1 MRCPECVATIPAAAE
16 FCPACGTPTS
26 ARLRESRAA
35 EKAVEDPKRNRRTYF
50 IVGAAFVFG
59 LVIGGQAF
67 DWDPDFDFDAPVYNA
82 RPAVAD
88 AQQIFQA
95 YEDDEG
101 KAEEKFGGRPM
112 VVTGEFVRVV
122 HDGQGHPDIRLKTS
136 DPERPLGADLAGESY
151 DASAELQPGQKVT
164 LSCEGMAGGG
174 DDRWLRSC
182 TIQEAALAPVAPTA
196 PASPAAP
203 PAPPPPNGNQ

>member
-1 MRCPECVATIPAAAE
+1 MRCAECQAPVPAGAE
-16 FCPACGTPTS
+16 FCPECGTPTS
-26 ARLRESRAA
+26 PGLRERWAA
-35 EKAVEDPKRNRRTYF
+35 EKRAEDPKRTRRGYF

-67 DWDPDFDFDAPVYNA
+67 SWDTDFDFDAPVYNA
-82 RPAVAD
+82 RPAIAE
-88 AQQIFQA
+88 AQEIFQA

-101 KAEEKFGGRPM
+101 KAEESFGGRPM
-112 VVTGEFVRVV
+112 VVTGEFVRIV

-151 DASAELQPGQKVT
+151 DASADLQPGQRVT

-182 TIQEAALAPVAPTA
+182 TLQKTVLAPIAPQSA
-196 PASPAAP
+196 PSPPSAQTSGTP
-203 PAPPPPNGNQ
+203 